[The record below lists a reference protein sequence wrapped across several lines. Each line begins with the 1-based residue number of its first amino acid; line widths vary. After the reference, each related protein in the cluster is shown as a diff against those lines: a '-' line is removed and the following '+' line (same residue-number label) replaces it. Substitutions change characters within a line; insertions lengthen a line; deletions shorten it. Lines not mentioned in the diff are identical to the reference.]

1 MVVVRRLAGAAVTSI
16 KGGPDQDGLR
26 SRVGPIKT
34 DFDQAW
40 AQSDR
45 ARSSLGPIETAPR
58 SGLGGHADR
67 VEGGLEASDRAID
80 VAELVEA
87 EQPDAERREVL
98 GFAALQGNSSRDLH
112 PGFLEARSV
121 GQLRVVGVDDDHAG

>member
-1 MVVVRRLAGAAVTSI
+1 MALNGRGAAARWCSRHLDQGWARSRRTSI
-16 KGGPDQDGLR
+16 KGGP
-26 SRVGPIKT
+26 SR
-34 DFDQAW
+34 
-40 AQSDR
+40 DR
-45 ARSSLGPIETAPR
+45 LRSSLGPIETAPR

-121 GQLRVVGVDDDHAG
+121 GQLRVVSVDD

>member
-1 MVVVRRLAGAAVTSI
+1 MALNGRGAAARWCGRHLDQGWARSRRTSI
-16 KGGPDQDGLR
+16 KGGPDQDGVG
-26 SRVGPIKT
+26 SSVGPLAAG
-34 DFDQAW
+34 FDQAW
-40 AQSDR
+40 AHADR

-98 GFAALQGNSSRDLH
+98 GFAALQGNS
-112 PGFLEARSV
+112 
-121 GQLRVVGVDDDHAG
+121 

>member
-1 MVVVRRLAGAAVTSI
+1 
-16 KGGPDQDGLR
+16 
-26 SRVGPIKT
+26 GPIGT
-34 DFDQAW
+34 G
-40 AQSDR
+40 
-45 ARSSLGPIETAPR
+45 LR

-98 GFAALQGNSSRDLH
+98 GFAALQGHSGRNLH

-121 GQLRVVGVDDDHAG
+121 ASCGLSVWTTTTLGEANSGEATEGSPRSAKTARTRSPSSF